1 MWCENFSRCCANW
14 FDFSM
19 FERAQLESGFLNG
32 SMAIVGLLNLF
43 VAFHNE

>member
-1 MWCENFSRCCANW
+1 MKTFARFCANS

-19 FERAQLESGFLNG
+19 FERAQLESGFLSG
-32 SMAIVGLLNLF
+32 GMAIVGLWKLF